1 MKPNNLSYK
10 EIIQTEISICIP
22 CFSFFFF
29 PCATQIYIKLD
40 SKFIFLSCMYQAALY
55 SSIVRFLY
63 TLLGHYLLT
72 LYAIGDLGFFPPSS
86 IYYYKQ
92 EYNRSNCNCL
102 DAVMTMMIPWF
113 TMNLN
118 ELPAA

>member
-1 MKPNNLSYK
+1 MKPNLSYK

-22 CFSFFFF
+22 CFSFSF
-29 PCATQIYIKLD
+29 PPAQSRYEVGLQIQ
-40 SKFIFLSCMYQAALY
+40 FLSCMYQAALY

-63 TLLGHYLLT
+63 TLLGHNLLT